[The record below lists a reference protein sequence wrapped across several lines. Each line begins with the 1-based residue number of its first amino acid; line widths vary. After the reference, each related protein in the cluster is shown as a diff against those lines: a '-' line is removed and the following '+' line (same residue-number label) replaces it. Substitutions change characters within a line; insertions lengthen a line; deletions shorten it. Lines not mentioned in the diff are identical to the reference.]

1 MIDKSS
7 APIKTR
13 EEQKS
18 VVVHETVSDENLNQK
33 EPFPFLYCLFWYALQ
48 YGIAYIIYSWRGN
61 KKTL

>member
-18 VVVHETVSDENLNQK
+18 VVVHETVSDEK
-33 EPFPFLYCLFWYALQ
+33 FKPKGALAFFALLLLLTGVIW
-48 YGIAYIIYSWRGN
+48 YGIYYIQLTRQ
-61 KKTL
+61 

>member
-18 VVVHETVSDENLNQK
+18 VVVHVTVSDEKFKPK
-33 EPFPFLYCLFWYALQ
+33 EPFPFLYCLF
-48 YGIAYIIYSWRGN
+48 
-61 KKTL
+61 